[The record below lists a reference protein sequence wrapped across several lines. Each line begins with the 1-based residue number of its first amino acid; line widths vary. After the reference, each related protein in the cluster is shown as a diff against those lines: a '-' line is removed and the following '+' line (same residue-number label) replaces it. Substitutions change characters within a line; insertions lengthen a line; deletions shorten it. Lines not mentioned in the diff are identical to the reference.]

1 MIHSLETLTLLNWHP
16 DAGVWPLVAVSLVAV
31 VLVVWPR
38 VRGGVA

>member
-1 MIHSLETLTLLNWHP
+1 MTALETLTLLGWHP